1 MKKGITICLLVATIG
16 IVKAQQLRGTQEFN
30 TFGGSR
36 YTIVNW
42 SVNYQIILKGDAFYI
57 SLSNP
62 KVSAAPSS
70 LYGNANGGG
79 KLYSKTELG
88 LSIWPDSDPTPYNM
102 EITLNLQYPDG
113 TNKKQSATIREDSYI
128 VSITQFNNLKNAS
141 PSSFKVTSVES
152 MQYNGGGDGI
162 VDKLIAAKNNGN
174 TNSSTNSKT
183 NSLQDNATPNNTS
196 TKPLDNY
203 DPNTGLYSNPMTNST
218 NATSYNKDLQRT
230 ELVIDVANGILDLFA
245 TSPEEKARK
254 EREAAEK
261 KDKQQRSANLR
272 REAAVRD
279 AAEKEIAKVERIK
292 TIGIENYEKEEL
304 KVRSFMDSLCQVYKF
319 KLGLTESEFINYNPP
334 ASKIIK
340 PSKSYRSNG
349 GHKVMY
355 SHSDTQKLGINIIDF
370 TDGIVSRYQETL
382 VDEKGNEKCQ
392 SLFTNLLNDV
402 KKNIPSSYFE
412 YYIGQRNDY
421 QSISIYDEKLKF
433 EIEIWFIYPIYAK
446 VSNSTVSITFNYNKL
461 KT

>member
-1 MKKGITICLLVATIG
+1 MKKLITICFILATTFSI
-16 IVKAQQLRGTQEFN
+16 KAQQLRGTQEFN

-152 MQYNGGGDGI
+152 MSYNGGGDGI

-174 TNSSTNSKT
+174 ANSSVNSKT
-183 NSLQDNATPNNTS
+183 NNVQDNATTNS
-196 TKPLDNY
+196 TTVKPLNNY
-203 DPNTGLYSNPMTNST
+203 DANTGLYTNPMTNSS
-218 NATSYNKDLQRT
+218 NGSKADKDLQRA
-230 ELVIDVANGILDLFA
+230 ELVVDVANGILDLFA
-245 TSPEEKARK
+245 TTPEEKAKK
-254 EREAAEK
+254 EREDAEK
-261 KDKQQRSANLR
+261 KAKEQRSENLR
-272 REAAVRD
+272 REAAVTD
-279 AAEKEIAKVERIK
+279 AAEKVIAKAERIK
-292 TIGIENYEKEEL
+292 MIGIENYEKEEL

-319 KLGLTESEFINYNPP
+319 KLGLSENEFINYNPA

-340 PSKSYRSNG
+340 PSKSYRFNG
-349 GHKVMY
+349 GHSVMY
-355 SHSDTQKLGINIIDF
+355 SHSNSQKLGINIIDF
-370 TDGIVSRYQETL
+370 TDGIVSRYKETV

-392 SLFTNLLNDV
+392 SLFTELLNDV

-412 YYIGQRNDY
+412 YSIGERNTY
-421 QSISIYDEKLKF
+421 QSISIYDEKLKL
-433 EIEIWFIYPIYAK
+433 EIEIWYGYPKHPKAY
-446 VSNSTVSITFNYNKL
+446 NSTVSITFHYNKL